1 MEAGAELGTAQQSG
15 RVRLNGG
22 VVKHDWG
29 GGVEGGAKLVG
40 SRLCTE
46 GTT

>member
-22 VVKHDWG
+22 VVKHDS